1 MATLNDILVEDINRE
16 IEGVVKADD
25 HRRIA
30 QEIREYVITGEISK
44 ILLRLFEGY
53 QEAIQRQVQH
63 SSEVY
68 PYNGVWISGYFGS
81 GKSHL
86 LKILSYLVSQDAGE
100 ELRRVFLNKIQDNF
114 LRAAVETAFRTPA
127 VSILFNIDQQADA
140 ETTDQTQLILL
151 VFEKVFNRA
160 VGYCDDDPVIADF
173 ERDLDMRGEYTAFQD
188 RFAEVTGEPWTA
200 KRDAV
205 MTLDRDLFVR
215 AWSAFK
221 GADESALAEAEALL
235 DRYEASRS
243 LSTEKFARRLKEWL
257 DRQEDP
263 HQRLNFFVDEVGQ
276 FVANRQDRMLNLQT
290 VAETLATVCENRV
303 WVFVTSQEDLDSV
316 IGDATQE
323 QRNDFSRITARFHF
337 RLPLT
342 SANVEEVIQKRL
354 LAKTEAGTANLT
366 AYYEQ
371 NADHLRTVFQFGE
384 GVKEVRFSSA
394 EHFCLSYPF
403 VAYQYYYLQE
413 ALKGLSS
420 HNAFTGRHVSRGE
433 RSMLEVFQDVGKQMA
448 DTPLVSFATFDR
460 MFDGIRQTLQSG
472 LLRQVD
478 TAEQYISNPLSIRLI
493 KALLMLKYVN
503 DFSATVEHLTTLML
517 ESPDHDRAALKT
529 SVQEALDALEYQ
541 SYIQRSGE
549 VYEYLTDREKDVEIE
564 IKNTE
569 VEYSEMRRT
578 IGQVVVERTLKQ
590 PKLIFEDND
599 QPYGFSVFVDEEQYR
614 KGPSDL
620 ALRIITHLHPNAG
633 DVQTLLNQSMGRKE
647 LLIMLTVPPHVDTDL
662 RLYHQTYTY
671 LNHAGA
677 PEDPYQQR
685 ILAEKR
691 AQNAQRE
698 SRLKD
703 QAIPGL
709 IEAAQLY
716 VADRPLEIAVR
727 DPRQRLTAAF
737 QELVRVS
744 YPNLRLLS
752 GNYSEASLQRI
763 IFPGENDAIFSGDA
777 VSMGEDEAEMQALLQ
792 RRQQAAT
799 HTSIA
804 TLKEEFSAGQY
815 GWYEWAILGVL
826 AKLFAREAVEMV
838 EGTRILDP
846 AEVLRRLS
854 RGHGHEQVTVRLAQP
869 IDSTVANALARFS
882 QEFFHKPAAGTS
894 GKELLVQIKKDLSQ
908 LRSQLVELTAQA
920 GQYPFLTQ
928 LTPIVARYDELI
940 AQEIRALS
948 ESLLKDEEELL
959 MEKLETVDPL
969 VQFMQ
974 GNRRESYDRIRL
986 YLQTNHDNFSAVGRS
1001 DALGALEGYLE
1012 NPRPWA
1018 ANATKHALD
1027 TYAEVSK
1034 EIASRLEEA
1043 KQQARSAV
1051 EEAKQTL
1058 SANESLHHLAQDQQ
1072 RRVLTPV
1079 TDDLPRR
1086 VTDTASLAALQNI
1099 AEIQVPR
1106 TVQEVREE
1114 IQKHANPEKPVAY
1127 ARPVEKKISFAAS
1140 ELVTPEDVDAYAE
1153 ELRRQWR
1160 ALVENGKR
1168 IGL

>member
-1 MATLNDILVEDINRE
+1 MATLNDILIQDINRE

-53 QEAIQRQVQH
+53 QDAIQRQVQQ
-63 SSEVY
+63 STEVY

-86 LKILSYLVSQDAGE
+86 LKILAYLISREAED
-100 ELRRVFLNKIQDNF
+100 ELRQVFLEKISDSF

-173 ERDLDMRGEYTAFQD
+173 ERDLDMRGEYVAFKE
-188 RFAEVTGEPWTA
+188 RFESVTGEPWSA

-205 MTLDRDLFVR
+205 MTLDRDLFSR
-215 AWSAFK
+215 AWAAFK
-221 GADESALAEAEALL
+221 DIDEREAEALL

-243 LSTEKFARRLKEWL
+243 LSTEKFARRIKEWL
-257 DRQEDP
+257 DRQESP
-263 HQRLNFFVDEVGQ
+263 HHRLNFFVDEVGQ

-290 VAETLATVCENRV
+290 VAETLATICENRV

-366 AYYEQ
+366 SYYEQ

-394 EHFCLSYPF
+394 GHFSLSYPF

-478 TAEQYISNPLSIRLI
+478 TAEQHITNPLAIRLI

-503 DFSATVEHLTTLML
+503 DFSATVEHLTTLMVESL
-517 ESPDHDRAALKT
+517 EQDRGALKT
-529 SVQEALDALEYQ
+529 RVQEALDVLEFQ

-549 VYEYLTDREKDVEIE
+549 TYEYLTNREKDVEIE
-564 IKNTE
+564 IKNTP
-569 VEYSEMRRT
+569 VEYSDMRRT
-578 IGQVVVERTLKQ
+578 IGQVVVDRTLKQ
-590 PKLIFEDND
+590 PKLLFEDNE
-599 QPYGFSVFVDEEQYR
+599 QPYGFSVYVDEELYR

-633 DVQTLLNQSMGRKE
+633 DIQTLLNQSMGRKE
-647 LLIMLTVPPHVDTDL
+647 LLIMLTVLPHVDTDL
-662 RLYHQTYTY
+662 RLFHQTYTY
-671 LNHAGA
+671 LNQAGA
-677 PEDPYQQR
+677 PDDPYQQR

-698 SRLKD
+698 TRLKD

-709 IEAAQLY
+709 IETAELY
-716 VADRPLEIAVR
+716 VLDRQLAITIKE
-727 DPRQRLTAAF
+727 PRQRLIAAF

-744 YPNLRLLS
+744 FPNLRLLS
-752 GNYSEASLQRI
+752 GKYSEAALQRI

-777 VSMGEDEAEMQALLQ
+777 VGMGEDEAEMQAYLQ
-792 RRQQAAT
+792 RRRQAAG

-815 GWYEWAILGVL
+815 GWYEWAVLGVL

-838 EGTRILDP
+838 EGTRLLDA
-846 AEVLRRLS
+846 AEVLQRLS

-869 IDSTVANALARFS
+869 IDSSVTNALARFS
-882 QEFFHKPAAGTS
+882 QQFFHKPTSATS
-894 GKELLVQIKKDLSQ
+894 GKELVIQIKKDLSD
-908 LRSQLVELTAQA
+908 LRSDLVKLTAQA
-920 GQYPFLTQ
+920 GQYPFLAQ
-928 LTPIVARYDELI
+928 LTPIVERYQALI
-940 AQEIRALS
+940 AQEVRALS
-948 ESLLKDEEELL
+948 EMLIRDEEELL

-969 VQFMQ
+969 IQFMH
-974 GNRRESYDRIRL
+974 GSGRESYDRIRL
-986 YLQTNHDNFSAVGRS
+986 YLQSNRDNFSAVGRS
-1001 DALGALEGYLE
+1001 DARGALEGYLE

-1027 TYAEVSK
+1027 SYAEVSK
-1034 EIASRLEEA
+1034 EIASRLEDA
-1043 KQQARSAV
+1043 KQHARSAV
-1051 EEAKQTL
+1051 EEASETL
-1058 SANESLHHLAQDQQ
+1058 TGNESLQQLAEDTR
-1072 RRVLTPV
+1072 RRVLSPV
-1079 TDDLPRR
+1079 TDELPRR

-1114 IQKHANPEKPVAY
+1114 IQKQANPEKPVAY
-1127 ARPVEKKISFAAS
+1127 ARPAEKKISFS
-1140 ELVTPEDVDAYAE
+1140 KTELTTPEEVDAYAE
-1153 ELRRQWR
+1153 ELRNQWR